1 DVKNLDS
8 AENRREKSQ
17 QVIERKN
24 TLDQK
29 IGELEK
35 QIDRTPMDRGK
46 DEKETSRKM
55 ADAAGSIR
63 DNRLRDRV
71 RYSASM
77 VRAGV
82 PWKDAQALG
91 NSIGSG
97 LDTLKKKLADAASS
111 VGKTKP
117 DTMTEALDKARQLT
131 RGMDSLDQRTRERAQ
146 RGQQGQQG
154 DQ

>member
-35 QIDRTPMDRGK
+35 QIDRTAMDLGK

-82 PWKDAQALG
+82 PWNDAQALE

-97 LDTLKKKLADAASS
+97 LDTLKKKIGEGASR
-111 VGKTKP
+111 VGNSQH
-117 DTMTEALDKARQLT
+117 EH
-131 RGMDSLDQRTRERAQ
+131 
-146 RGQQGQQG
+146 
-154 DQ
+154 